1 LIIPAAARR
10 ITGMRHFRQALASP
24 YPGARSFTIRCADHG
39 TRPAPPRRAPHAVR
53 TLEIRMRTASRV
65 TAICVLTA
73 VLVAGCG
80 ARGVKVADLRQQ
92 PHRYDDRTISLTG
105 VVTGSWGVPVL
116 LQVYNIDDGTGEIS
130 IVSRGGTVPP
140 RGARVQ
146 VRGRVGEI
154 AAIGGRSIGLHVQEE
169 QRRFR

>member
-1 LIIPAAARR
+1 
-10 ITGMRHFRQALASP
+10 
-24 YPGARSFTIRCADHG
+24 
-39 TRPAPPRRAPHAVR
+39 
-53 TLEIRMRTASRV
+53 MRTASRV

-154 AAIGGRSIGLHVQEE
+154 AAIGGRSIGLHVREE

>member
-1 LIIPAAARR
+1 
-10 ITGMRHFRQALASP
+10 MRNFRQALASP
-24 YPGARSFTIRCADHG
+24 YPGRTLVHDPVCRSRTS
-39 TRPAPPRRAPHAVR
+39 PAASRRASRAGR
-53 TLEIRMRTASRV
+53 TQEIRMRTASRV
-65 TAICVLTA
+65 TSICVLSA

-146 VRGRVGEI
+146 VRGRVAEI